1 MKQILSR
8 RRRLLKWIGI
18 ILAVL
23 IIILY
28 IGFPLGGGIA
38 VILPRGGG
46 DGLPP
51 EGFTDLTLTTDDGIS
66 LAAWYAPPQNGA
78 AIILIHGAGRGRD
91 SVRAYA
97 TMLHEN
103 GFGVLALNLRGYG
116 ESSGQINRVGWNGTR
131 DAGAAVEYL
140 LSRDDV
146 DSIGGLGISLGGEV
160 LLGAAS
166 TYPALRAIAAD
177 GATFRSVDEYTAL
190 PANESLLRNFTMR
203 IWTFFVGLLTGDERP
218 LPLLESIQNSGD
230 TVFLFIA
237 AGQDEQEVA
246 FNEVFDQA
254 VGPRGD
260 LWIIADVGHTGGFGR
275 HPEAYEQQVVEF
287 FTAALLD
294 ETE

>member
-1 MKQILSR
+1 MN
-8 RRRLLKWIGI
+8 RRRLFKWIGI
-18 ILAVL
+18 ILAAL
-23 IIILY
+23 IFIMY

-38 VILPRGGG
+38 VMLPRGGD

-51 EGFTDLTLTTDDGIS
+51 DGFTDLTLTTDDGIS

-78 AIILIHGAGRGRD
+78 AIILIHGAGKGRD
-91 SVRAYA
+91 SVRDYA

-116 ESSGQINRVGWNGTR
+116 ESGGRINRVGWNGTR
-131 DAGAAVEYL
+131 DAGAAVDYL

-166 TYPALRAIAAD
+166 AYPALQAIAAD
-177 GATFRSVDEYTAL
+177 GATFRSIDEYTAL
-190 PANESLLRNFTMR
+190 PANESLLRNFTIR
-203 IWTFFVGLLTGDERP
+203 LWTFFVGLFTGDERP

-246 FNEVFDQA
+246 FNEVFDQT
-254 VGPRGD
+254 VGERGD
-260 LWIIADVGHTGGFGR
+260 LWIIADADHTGGFAR
-275 HPEAYEQQVVEF
+275 HPEAYEQQVADF
-287 FTAALLD
+287 FRAALLD
-294 ETE
+294 EIE